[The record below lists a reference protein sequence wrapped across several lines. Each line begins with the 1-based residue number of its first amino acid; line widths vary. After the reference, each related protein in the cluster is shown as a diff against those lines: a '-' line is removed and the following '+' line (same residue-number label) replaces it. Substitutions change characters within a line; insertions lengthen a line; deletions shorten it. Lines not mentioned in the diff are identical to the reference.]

1 MRQLFAMAMLAV
13 LCACASPYKPQGFW
27 LNDGFAETKLDTNVF
42 RVNFIGNASTASGR
56 AEDMVLLRS
65 AEIGIKNGFT
75 HFVIVD
81 SNVKQ
86 NYAAF
91 TTPLVATT
99 TASANAAGTVTA
111 QTTTSGGQTFV
122 SVSPSAT
129 NTVVYFKSRPN
140 VQALVYDASFLCNSL
155 GKKFEVSCGA
165 N

>member
-1 MRQLFAMAMLAV
+1 MRLFIAIAMLVA
-13 LCACASPYKPQGFW
+13 LCGCASAYKPQGFW
-27 LNDGFAETKLDTNVF
+27 FNDGFTETKLDTNVF
-42 RVNFIGNASTASGR
+42 RVNFSGNEFTASGR

-65 AEIGIKNGFT
+65 AEIAIKNDFT

-111 QTTTSGGQTFV
+111 QTTTTGGQTFV

-140 VQALVYDASFLCNSL
+140 IQALVYDASFLCSSL
-155 GKKFEVSCGA
+155 GKKYEVTCGA